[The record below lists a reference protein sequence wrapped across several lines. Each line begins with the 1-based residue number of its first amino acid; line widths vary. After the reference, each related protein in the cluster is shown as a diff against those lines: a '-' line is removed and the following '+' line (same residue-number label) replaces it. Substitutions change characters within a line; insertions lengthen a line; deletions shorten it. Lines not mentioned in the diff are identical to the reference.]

1 VRLIDKEVD
10 ILGIV
15 NINGF
20 LRREIF
26 TKLTLCLF
34 LSYHLILIITVSAI
48 TIKAVNAITKKRI
61 DRRQVITR
69 SLMI

>member
-1 VRLIDKEVD
+1 MRLIDKEVD

-48 TIKAVNAITKKRI
+48 TIKAVKAITKKRI